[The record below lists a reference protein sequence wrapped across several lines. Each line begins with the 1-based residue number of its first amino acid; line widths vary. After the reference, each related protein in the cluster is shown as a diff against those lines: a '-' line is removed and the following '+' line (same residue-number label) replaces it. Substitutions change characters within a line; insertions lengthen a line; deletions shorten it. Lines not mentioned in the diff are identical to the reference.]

1 MSENN
6 ETNGLPQEEARTP
19 APEGASAA
27 VRGRKTRPSKRI
39 LCVVYDYAETF
50 AYALFTMM
58 ILFLFVFR
66 LVTVDG
72 HSMLETLDDGD
83 KLIISNLFYT
93 PKTGDI
99 VVIQPDSHSLSNEPI
114 IKRVIAVGGQT
125 VRIDYEKWE
134 VYVDGVKLDEPYIE
148 PMRQKYG
155 ANSEMLY
162 GALEY
167 RGEFVVEEGKVFCM
181 GDNRN
186 NSKDSRS
193 SEYGEMS
200 AKRILGRVVFRI
212 SPNAGTV
219 D

>member
-1 MSENN
+1 MNENN
-6 ETNGLPQEEARTP
+6 ETNTTPLREQPEQP
-19 APEGASAA
+19 APPAGGSEPESP
-27 VRGRKTRPSKRI
+27 VRERKVSTSKR
-39 LCVVYDYAETF
+39 VMRAVFDYAETF
-50 AYALFTMM
+50 AYALLTMM

-72 HSMLETLDDGD
+72 HSMLETLHDGD
-83 KLIISNLFYT
+83 RLIVSGMFYT

-99 VVIQPDSHSLSNEPI
+99 VVIQPDSHRLSDEPI

-134 VYVDGVKLDEPYIE
+134 VYVDGVKLDEL
-148 PMRQKYG
+148 KY
-155 ANSEMLY
+155 
-162 GALEY
+162 
-167 RGEFVVEEGKVFCM
+167 RVEFVVAEGKVFCM

-193 SEYGEMS
+193 AEYGEMS
-200 AKRILGRVVFRI
+200 ANRILGRVVFRI
-212 SPNAGTV
+212 SPDTGAV

>member
-1 MSENN
+1 MNENN
-6 ETNGLPQEEARTP
+6 ETNGLPQEEVRTP
-19 APEGASAA
+19 APEGAPAA
-27 VRGRKTRPSKRI
+27 VRERKTRPSKRI
-39 LCVVYDYAETF
+39 LRAVFDYTETF
-50 AYALFTMM
+50 AYALLTMM

-72 HSMLETLDDGD
+72 ESMRETLQDGD
-83 KLIISNLFYT
+83 KLIVSNMFYT

-99 VVIQPDSHSLSNEPI
+99 VVIQPDSHRLSDEPI

-148 PMRQKYG
+148 PMRKYW
-155 ANSEMLY
+155 ANSGMLT
-162 GALEY
+162 GALKY
-167 RGEFVVEEGKVFCM
+167 REEFVVEEGKVFCM

-193 SEYGEMS
+193 SEYGEMN